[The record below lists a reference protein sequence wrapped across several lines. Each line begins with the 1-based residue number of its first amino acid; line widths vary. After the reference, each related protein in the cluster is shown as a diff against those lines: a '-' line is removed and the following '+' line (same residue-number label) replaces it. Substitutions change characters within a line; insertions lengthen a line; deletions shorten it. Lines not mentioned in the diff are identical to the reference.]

1 MRGQCWRLRTAFR
14 RAQPSLSTVSAVG
27 VWCQVLAAR
36 GKRRVQLPRTW
47 KRKLLPR
54 IEAPHNAQPSVA
66 VKLPTVVL
74 TPALLRARRQA
85 WDMRFNL
92 VRPRVWVFHSH
103 LRRELVLAR
112 PRVHRLPTNRVSVT
126 RVRYHHQPPATLK
139 PASHAL
145 VMFANLNKRHAWLKT
160 PHVRGQKKVPS
171 AGTPLHHAP
180 AVVVNLPRRALER
193 MRHCHTTPMATSF
206 RMVHP
211 TRAQVH

>member
-14 RAQPSLSTVSAVG
+14 RAQPSLWTLSAAG
-27 VWCQVLAAR
+27 VWCQVLTAS

-47 KRKLLPR
+47 KRKRHPGV
-54 IEAPHNAQPSVA
+54 ETPHKTQPSVA

-126 RVRYHHQPPATLK
+126 RVRYHQTRATLK
-139 PASHAL
+139 PAPHML
-145 VMFANLNKRHAWLKT
+145 VMVANLNKRHAWLKT
-160 PHVRGQKKVPS
+160 PHVFGQK
-171 AGTPLHHAP
+171 
-180 AVVVNLPRRALER
+180 
-193 MRHCHTTPMATSF
+193 
-206 RMVHP
+206 
-211 TRAQVH
+211 